1 MKLTTTELRTR
12 GGQTA
17 VRVGETLESAVI
29 TKNGRPIAAIVPI
42 EALDI
47 VNREE
52 VVAELQALRHAR
64 LDVKRGDYVTIE
76 ELRETL
82 YGSRKIRS
90 PHSKKSSKTNRR
102 NRGASQKTPRR

>member
-12 GGQTA
+12 GGRTA
-17 VRVGETLESAVI
+17 VRVGETLETAVI

-52 VVAELQALRHAR
+52 VAAELRALRQAR
-64 LDVKRGDYVTIE
+64 LDLRRGDYVTIE

-82 YGSRKIRS
+82 YGSQKIRS
-90 PHSKKSSKTNRR
+90 PHSKKSRKGNRR
-102 NRGASQKTPRR
+102 SRRAGQKTPRR